1 MSSVRCHYEV
11 LGVLGDVSDA
21 DLKKAYRRLA
31 LKHHPDKNPDNVEEC
46 NTIFNSIQQAYEVLG
61 DPQERAWLVY
71 PASHVR
77 APGRGCGKICLFVS
91 CSVLVCPLVGR
102 QVMHHVCPIDLHWH
116 KSGGVSPSHE
126 AEGLVMMLYP
136 FSSSR
141 MQLLCNMQCMCV
153 SLTIV

>member
-71 PASHVR
+71 PASRVR
-77 APGRGCGKICLFVS
+77 APGKEGVVKFACL
-91 CSVLVCPLVGR
+91 CLVLFWCTLVGR
-102 QVMHHVCPIDLHWH
+102 QVMHNVCPI
-116 KSGGVSPSHE
+116 
-126 AEGLVMMLYP
+126 
-136 FSSSR
+136 
-141 MQLLCNMQCMCV
+141 
-153 SLTIV
+153 